1 MTQVFRVTG
10 MTCDG
15 CARAVTKAIKARSPA
30 SDVSVNLAAGTVTV
44 SGAVDVKAMAD
55 AIEDAGFGFGGAAS

>member
-1 MTQVFRVTG
+1 MTQAFRVTG

-15 CARAVTKAIKARSPA
+15 CARAVTKAIKAQAPA

-44 SGAVDVKAMAD
+44 SGAVDVKAMAA